1 MRYDIAVLGGGPAG
15 VTAALR
21 AREIGVTVALIERG
35 RLGGICTNDGCV
47 PTRVLARTARLVRDA
62 HQFNEY
68 GLLLDKLPEVDF
80 EQVIRRTQHV
90 VYEVHE
96 KKQLLAHLREVNI
109 DVFTGVGQTRF
120 LDPHRL
126 LAAGGTVIEAEKF
139 VICVGGSANRLNLP
153 GAEYAL
159 THSDVWTLRKL
170 PASVAIIGSG
180 ATGTQLASIF
190 LTFGVKVALLDI
202 APVILPGEDIDVG
215 RTMARELQSH
225 GMQIVTG
232 ISGVTRIEKHDN
244 LLNLVYTTDDQEH
257 VLPVEAVIFSV
268 GWGGNVEELGLE
280 NAGVEVE
287 RSYIKVN
294 DYLQTTADHIF
305 AAGDITGKMMLV
317 QSASLQ
323 ARTAVENAL
332 LDTDRA
338 AQHKLVPHGGFT
350 DPEYASVGYTE
361 AHAREIT
368 DVLTAVVPYRE
379 LDRAV
384 IDGRT
389 AGFCKLV
396 IDRHTKQVIGA
407 HVVGE
412 QAVEVV
418 QMVAAGMAGNL
429 TVDQF
434 AELELAYPTFAA
446 IVGLAARQLVR
457 ELGEIE
463 VSSEWRELKD
473 PRAAEWE
480 RRD

>member
-1 MRYDIAVLGGGPAG
+1 MKYDIAVLGGGPAG

-21 AREIGVTVALIERG
+21 AREIGATVALIERD

-62 HQFNEY
+62 HQFSEY
-68 GLLLDKLPEVDF
+68 GLLLDTMPKVDF
-80 EQVIRRTQHV
+80 EQVIKRTQQV

-96 KKQLLAHLREVNI
+96 KKQLLAHLRDVDI
-109 DVFTGVGQTRF
+109 DVFTDVGQTHF
-120 LDPHRL
+120 TDAHHLTAVD
-126 LAAGGTVIEAEKF
+126 GTMIEAEKF

-153 GAEYAL
+153 GADYAL
-159 THSDVWTLRKL
+159 THSDVWSLRKL

-190 LTFGVKVALLDI
+190 LAFGSDVTLLDI
-202 APVILPGEDIDVG
+202 APMILPGEDADVG
-215 RTMARELQSH
+215 HTMAQELQSH
-225 GMQIVTG
+225 GMQIRTE
-232 ISGVTRIEKHDN
+232 ISGVTGIDKDGD
-244 LLNLVYTTDDQEH
+244 LLNLTYTKDNTEH
-257 VLPVEAVIFSV
+257 VLPVETVIFSV
-268 GWGGNVEELGLE
+268 GWGGNVERLGLE

-287 RSYIKVN
+287 RSYVKVN
-294 DYLQTTADHIF
+294 DYLQTTADNIF

-317 QSASLQ
+317 QSAGIQ

-332 LDTDRA
+332 LGVGRE

-350 DPEYASVGYTE
+350 DPEYASVGFTE
-361 AHAREIT
+361 THAREII
-368 DVLTAVVPYRE
+368 DVLVAVVPYRE

-384 IDGRT
+384 IDGLT
-389 AGFCKLV
+389 AGFCKLIV
-396 IDRHTKQVIGA
+396 DRKSKHVIGA

-412 QAVEVV
+412 QAAEVV

-434 AELELAYPTFAA
+434 ADLELAYPTFAA

-463 VSSEWRELKD
+463 VSAEWRELKD
-473 PRAAEWE
+473 LRATEWE

>member
-21 AREIGVTVALIERG
+21 AREIGATVALIERG

-68 GLLLDKLPEVDF
+68 GLLLDQLPEVDF

-109 DVFTGVGQTRF
+109 DVFTEVGQTRF
-120 LDPHRL
+120 IDPHRIQ
-126 LAAGGTVIEAEKF
+126 ANDGTVVEADKF

-170 PASVAIIGSG
+170 PASLAIIGSG

-190 LTFGVKVALLDI
+190 LAFGAEVALLDI
-202 APVILPGEDIDVG
+202 APLILPGEDIDVG
-215 RTMARELQSH
+215 RTMAAELQSH

-232 ISGVTRIEKHDN
+232 ISGVTRIDRQDN
-244 LLNLVYTTDDQEH
+244 LLNLTYTTDDQEH
-257 VLPVEAVIFSV
+257 VLSVEAIIFSV

-317 QSASLQ
+317 QSAGLQ

-332 LDTDRA
+332 L
-338 AQHKLVPHGGFT
+338 
-350 DPEYASVGYTE
+350 
-361 AHAREIT
+361 
-368 DVLTAVVPYRE
+368 
-379 LDRAV
+379 
-384 IDGRT
+384 
-389 AGFCKLV
+389 
-396 IDRHTKQVIGA
+396 
-407 HVVGE
+407 
-412 QAVEVV
+412 
-418 QMVAAGMAGNL
+418 
-429 TVDQF
+429 
-434 AELELAYPTFAA
+434 
-446 IVGLAARQLVR
+446 
-457 ELGEIE
+457 
-463 VSSEWRELKD
+463 
-473 PRAAEWE
+473 
-480 RRD
+480 